1 MRRSFEDLCEAMADP
16 AFYPH
21 SVSQLERRD
30 THISAVFL
38 TGEWVYKLKKPVDLG
53 FLDYRNLEDR
63 HYFCKQE
70 VLLNQRLSRDVYQE
84 VIKVYEDETGQFS
97 MVKKGRVAEYAVK
110 MRQLPDSLSLKEL
123 LQNDK
128 IRQMDMDRL
137 GRMLAAFYKGG
148 EQSPAIEH
156 YGRRGVI
163 AFNME
168 ESFRQLGPFAGRLL
182 EPDKWEVVCQVSRSF
197 LESRRDLFQRRI
209 EAGRIRD
216 GHGDLRADHVYFFR
230 GIQIIDCIEFNDR
243 FRYGDVAADLAFLHM
258 DMEHLGYG
266 KWSRSFL
273 AAYVND
279 ARDPGLYSLLDFYA
293 AYRAIVR
300 LKVACLRW
308 EEVKESEQETLA
320 GDARVYL
327 NQAYRY
333 AIEFSRPTLWVFCG
347 LPATGKSSLAEEM
360 AKTLGVFLFQSDRI
374 RRGDQNGEPRKKAP
388 FGQGLYRLEMRHRV
402 YTRMLAL
409 AQQTLK
415 TGRSV
420 ILDATYSRR
429 NWRDETPML
438 ASDLDTNLVFVECLC
453 KEETIRSRLRG
464 RTNASLSDAR
474 MEHLAQIREA
484 FEATTELPE
493 DMHLSIR
500 TDKQP
505 LHETLV
511 NVLSEGYAR
520 KCAQVKRLIAVTTE

>member
-1 MRRSFEDLCEAMADP
+1 MAD
-16 AFYPH
+16 ADFYPH
-21 SVSQLERRD
+21 SVSRLERRD

-38 TGEWVYKLKKPVDLG
+38 TGDWVYKLKKPVELG
-53 FLDYRNLEDR
+53 FLDFRNLEDR

-70 VLLNQRLSRDVYQE
+70 VRLNQRLSRDIYQE
-84 VIKVYEDETGQFS
+84 VIELYRSPTGQFS
-97 MVKKGRVAEYAVK
+97 LTEKGRIVEYAVK
-110 MRQLPDSLSLKEL
+110 MRQLPDNVSLKEL
-123 LQNDK
+123 LKKDK
-128 IRQMDMDRL
+128 IQQTHMAEL
-137 GRMLAAFYKGG
+137 GKMLAAFYKRS
-148 EQSPAIEH
+148 EQSPQIAY

-168 ESFRQLGPFAGRLL
+168 ESFRQLEPFAGALL

-197 LESRRDLFQRRI
+197 LESRRELFQRRI
-209 EAGRIRD
+209 EAERIRD
-216 GHGDLRADHVYFFR
+216 GHGDLRTDHVYFFG

-258 DMEHLGYG
+258 DMEHMGYA
-266 KWSRSFL
+266 KSSRIFL

-293 AYRAIVR
+293 AYRAVVR

-308 EEVKESEQETLA
+308 REVKKSEQEILA
-320 GDARVYL
+320 ADARVYL

-333 AIEFSRPTLWVFCG
+333 AIEFSRPTLWIFCG
-347 LPATGKSSLAEEM
+347 LPATGKSSLGEAV
-360 AKTLGVFLFQSDRI
+360 ADALGVPLFQSDRV
-374 RRGDQNGEPRKKAP
+374 RREEQGEREHERTA
-388 FGQGLYRLEMRHRV
+388 FGEGPYRLEMRHRV

-409 AQQTLK
+409 AQQVLK

-429 NWRDETPML
+429 KWRDGARVL

-453 KEETIRSRLRG
+453 REETIRSRLIK
-464 RTNASLSDAR
+464 RTDSSLSDAR
-474 MEHLAQIREA
+474 LEHFRQMREA
-484 FEATTELPE
+484 FEPATELTE
-493 DMHLSIR
+493 DVHLRIL

-505 LHETLV
+505 LQETLV
-511 NVLSEGYAR
+511 HVLSDGYA
-520 KCAQVKRLIAVTTE
+520 KKSAQVKKLIAMTTG